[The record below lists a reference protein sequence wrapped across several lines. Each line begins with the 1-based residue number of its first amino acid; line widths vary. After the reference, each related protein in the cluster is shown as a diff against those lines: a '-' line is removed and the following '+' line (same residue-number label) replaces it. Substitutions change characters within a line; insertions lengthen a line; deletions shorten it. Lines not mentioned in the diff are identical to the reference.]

1 MTQAMDQIV
10 NEKQELIWK
19 DRKRYFGLPLSF
31 TRYSIRGV
39 RFYVS
44 KGLIRIEENELL
56 LYRIMDIKFNR
67 TIADR
72 IFRVGTITLYT
83 VDKTDSVLKIIRIK
97 KPAQVR
103 DLISKMAEDE
113 RTKVRVRGKEIFG
126 VGDDN
131 NNDSDDNH
139 GGGIF

>member
-1 MTQAMDQIV
+1 MTQAMDQIL

-39 RFYVS
+39 RFYIS
-44 KGLIRIEENELL
+44 KGLLRIEENELL
-56 LYRIMDIKFNR
+56 LYRIMDIKLNR
-67 TIADR
+67 TITDR
-72 IFRVGTITLYT
+72 IFGVGTITLYT
-83 VDKTDSVLKIIRIK
+83 VDKTDSVIKVTRIK

-103 DLISKMAEDE
+103 DLISRMVEEE

-131 NNDSDDNH
+131 TDDDNSA
-139 GGGIF
+139 GVY

>member
-1 MTQAMDQIV
+1 MTQAMDQIL

-39 RFYVS
+39 RFYIS
-44 KGLIRIEENELL
+44 KGLLRIEENELL
-56 LYRIMDIKFNR
+56 LYRIMDIKLNR
-67 TIADR
+67 TITDR
-72 IFRVGTITLYT
+72 IFGVGTITLYT
-83 VDKTDSVLKIIRIK
+83 VDKTDSVIKVIRIK

-103 DLISKMAEDE
+103 DLISRMVEEE

-131 NNDSDDNH
+131 SDDDNST
-139 GGGIF
+139 GVY